1 MRAVLFNIFIDGLDE
16 GIECTLTQSKPA
28 GDAKL
33 GRGVD
38 WLEGKKALQRDPDRL
53 DRWAEANWKRSNKT
67 KEPGPALWPQQ
78 LHAALQAWGKL
89 SAGKGPGG
97 GSRQPAERGAAAG
110 PGSQE
115 DKWHSG
121 LCQKQ
126 HSQQEH

>member
-67 KEPGPALWPQQ
+67 KEPGPRTLATTTPCSTTGL
-78 LHAALQAWGKL
+78 GK
-89 SAGKGPGG
+89 
-97 GSRQPAERGAAAG
+97 AERW
-110 PGSQE
+110 
-115 DKWHSG
+115 KRTWRW
-121 LCQKQ
+121 
-126 HSQQEH
+126 